1 MKAILLFLIFLIV
14 IEPNH
19 SFKNGKAKL
28 DSTESLSDDELINFP
43 LKELQGDCDDLEFF
57 SDLVVDSI
65 KQKKCNLDKL
75 KSAQSSI
82 SDAKVLVFKILNVE
96 TKLLKK
102 QGSSNCFVQKSL
114 KRTFFAKNN
123 LDGSQ
128 TVLNQMKDDF
138 SDLVDKLQEVFE
150 LVSTGCKNDMKDI
163 NRILN
168 SITPGEH
175 SQNIVKCKNML
186 KILDDI
192 NSILDSGADKIGGVI
207 TKLNAKKTQAELLI
221 SKCQDSCS

>member
-1 MKAILLFLIFLIV
+1 MKAILLFLIFLLV

-28 DSTESLSDDELINFP
+28 DSSETLSDDELINFP

-75 KSAQSSI
+75 KSAQTSI

-102 QGSSNCFVQKSL
+102 EGSNCFVQKSL
-114 KRTFFAKNN
+114 KRDFSAKNN

-138 SDLVDKLQEVFE
+138 SDLVDKLQEVYE
-150 LVSTGCKNDMKDI
+150 LVTSSCKNDMKDI

-192 NSILDSGADKIGGVI
+192 NSILNSGTDKIGGVI

-221 SKCQDSCS
+221 SKCQSGCS

>member
-1 MKAILLFLIFLIV
+1 MKTILLFLIFLIV

-28 DSTESLSDDELINFP
+28 DSSESLSDDELINFP
-43 LKELQGDCDDLEFF
+43 LKELQGDCDDLQFF
-57 SDLVVDSI
+57 SNLVADSI

-102 QGSSNCFVQKSL
+102 EGNNCFVQKNL
-114 KRTFFAKNN
+114 YAKNKSQ
-123 LDGSQ
+123 GRQ

-150 LVSTGCKNDMKDI
+150 LVSSSCKNDMKDI

-175 SQNIVKCKNML
+175 SQNIVKCKQML

-192 NSILDSGADKIGGVI
+192 NSILNSGNDKIGGVI

-221 SKCQDSCS
+221 SKCGSSCS